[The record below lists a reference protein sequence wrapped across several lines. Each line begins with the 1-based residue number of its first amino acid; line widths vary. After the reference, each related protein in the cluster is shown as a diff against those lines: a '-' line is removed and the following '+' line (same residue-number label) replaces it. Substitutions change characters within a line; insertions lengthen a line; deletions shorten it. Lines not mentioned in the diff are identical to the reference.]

1 MLISFCFYSS
11 TLSIIYFTTKTPSA
25 GKSRQ
30 QIEVQPAA
38 QPALIKQLEKYLA
51 SNDAKFESLLAAVD
65 NKVKEV
71 KLTIKALG
79 QKVNTDVNGVN
90 AKVTGLQSK
99 IKALESSI
107 T

>member
-1 MLISFCFYSS
+1 M
-11 TLSIIYFTTKTPSA
+11 
-25 GKSRQ
+25 
-30 QIEVQPAA
+30 
-38 QPALIKQLEKYLA
+38 A

-65 NKVKEV
+65 NKVEEV

-99 IKALESSI
+99 IKALESSN
-107 T
+107 TQP